1 MRNHFIHY
9 YEIKS
14 GNVSKATVRGGYK
27 MQALAIVLN
36 LI

>member
-1 MRNHFIHY
+1 MRYHLIHY
-9 YEIKS
+9 YETKS
-14 GNVSKATVRGGYK
+14 GNVSKATVRGDHK